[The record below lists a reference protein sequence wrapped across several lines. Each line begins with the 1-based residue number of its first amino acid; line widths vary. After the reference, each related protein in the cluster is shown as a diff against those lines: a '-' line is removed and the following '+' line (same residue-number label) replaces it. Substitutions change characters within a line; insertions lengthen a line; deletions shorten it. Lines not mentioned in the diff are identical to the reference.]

1 MSTSRDLV
9 RQARAEMGK
18 LPREP
23 RLRLAIVSCMD
34 ARVDPW
40 RIVGA
45 DPGDIHVIRNA
56 GGIVTEDV
64 VRSLVVSTNQL
75 GVNRISVIMHTTC
88 GMEGLTQAAVEEAVG
103 RPLPFDV
110 GGFASLED
118 ELRRGVEVLR
128 RRAEIDTSGGI
139 TGHVYDVDTGK
150 LRLVVD

>member
-1 MSTSRDLV
+1 MSASRDLV
-9 RQARAEMGK
+9 RQARAGLGS

-56 GGIVTEDV
+56 GGVVTEDV
-64 VRSLVVSTNQL
+64 VRSLVVSTTQL
-75 GVNRISVIMHTTC
+75 GVDRISVIMHTTC
-88 GMEGLTQAAVEEAVG
+88 GMEGLTRDAVEAAVG
-103 RPLPFDV
+103 PLRFDP

-118 ELRRGVEVLR
+118 ELRRGVDALR
-128 RRAEIDTSGGI
+128 KERAIDAPGGI
-139 TGHVYDVDTGK
+139 TGHIYDVDTGK
-150 LRLVVD
+150 LRLVVE